1 MKIKNSILLFLLSVF
16 LIPIA
21 YGQNITIKGK
31 VTVSDQQGGVPG
43 IAVLVKGTTIGTN
56 TDVEG
61 NYSLQIA
68 STSQMLVFSL
78 IGYETQEILIGSQT
92 EINVVLKVSVG
103 KLDEIVVVG
112 YGTSTTKELTGA
124 VSTLKGGSLEKLNP
138 TRIENA
144 LQGQVAGV
152 QITSSSGSPG
162 GTQNIRIRG
171 YTTNGNNNPLVVVDG
186 VPYGVEGLS
195 ALNPNDIES
204 VSVLK
209 DATAGIYGVRAANGV
224 IIVTTKAGKKRQGTK
239 FSFDSYYGVQETT
252 RKMQL
257 LNATQYA
264 VLKNEAAA
272 AGGTTLP
279 FNNTSLGTG
288 TDWQN
293 AVFSTAPVQNYN
305 LSAVGGSEKS
315 TFSIGSSYFQ
325 QDGIVGG
332 DKSGFTRYNARLNFK
347 TDLTDKFT
355 FTNTLLYTHE
365 QRKGLPEN
373 GIGSVLFNAINNSPT
388 QSIYDTKGNFTY
400 AEGIGDVINPVAQM
414 ANTYNNAFTNK
425 VVGSLGLDYQISPA
439 LSVTAR
445 AGYNYAIVNSLNF
458 SPLVYYGSG
467 KAQNTATNADLAA
480 PLVDLGKG
488 VLVER
493 GASVSETR
501 SIYFNYNLET
511 YLNYEKSFGV
521 HKVKGTL
528 GVTTLADM
536 GDVVSGVGFG
546 VPYNS
551 YAFADLSAVDPNN
564 LLNSSSSYQYE
575 SRLSS
580 MFLRGEYQYA
590 NKYLFSAIVRRDG
603 SSNFGSNNRFGVFPS
618 ASAAWIFSE
627 EDFLKSSFLTFGKL
641 RTSYGISGND
651 KIGLFRYRGL
661 LNGEAEYPFNDQLV
675 TGVALGAVGNPDL
688 RWEQTTQFNVGVD
701 LTFFNGDLSASIDY
715 FNKTTKDLLFS
726 PDVTGVLGSYGPGG
740 SPPTV
745 NAGSV
750 LNSGLELALSY
761 NKTLS
766 NGLGFNVSY
775 NIATLN
781 NQVLSLAAG
790 QDFIPTGVF
799 GVGGITSSRF
809 QVGQPMGYFFGY
821 KTDGIYQ
828 NKEQIGSSPTQEG
841 AQAGDIKYK
850 DLNGDGKID
859 FSGNTDKT
867 IIGSPIPDVT
877 MGLNL
882 GVNYKGFDVS
892 TLIYGSFGNEI
903 LRNYERQTPLAN
915 MLNYKLARWTGEGS
929 TNEHPRLT
937 TGANRNNV
945 ISEYYVE
952 DGSFV
957 RFKNVQLG
965 YTIPARLLEKIKIQR
980 CRVYFAVNNL
990 LTITKY
996 RGFDPDLGS
1005 FDPLSSGIDF
1015 GFYPQ
1020 ARSYMLGLNV
1030 GF

>member
-1 MKIKNSILLFLLSVF
+1 MKIKNSILLFLLSVC

-43 IAVLVKGTTIGTN
+43 IAVLVKGTTTGTN

-61 NYSLQIA
+61 NYSLQVP

-78 IGYETQEILIGSQT
+78 IGYETQEVLIGSQT
-92 EINVVLKVSVG
+92 EINVVLKVSVS

-112 YGTSTTKELTGA
+112 YGTSTTKELTGS

-162 GTQNIRIRG
+162 GAQNIRIRG

-224 IIVTTKAGKKRQGTK
+224 IIVTTKSGKKRQGTK

-264 VLKNEAAA
+264 VIKNEAAA

-293 AVFSTAPVQNYN
+293 AVFATAPVENYN
-305 LSAVGGSEKS
+305 FSATGGSERT
-315 TFSIGSSYFQ
+315 TFSTGLSYFK
-325 QDGIVGG
+325 QDGIIGG
-332 DKSGFTRYNARLNFK
+332 DKSGFSRYNARLNFK
-347 TDLTDKFT
+347 TDLTDKLT

-388 QSIYDTKGNFTY
+388 QSIYNQNGNFTY

-425 VVGSLGLDYQISPA
+425 VVGSLGLDYQINPA

-445 AGYNYAIVNSLNF
+445 AGYNYALVNSNNF

-467 KAQNTATNADLAA
+467 KAQNTAVDANLTA

-501 SIYFNYNLET
+501 SIYFNYNLEA

-528 GVTTLADM
+528 GFTTLADM
-536 GDVVSGVGFG
+536 GDVVSGIGFG

-551 YAFADLSAVDPNN
+551 YEFADLSAVDPNN
-564 LLNSSSSYQYE
+564 LLNNSSSFQYE
-575 SRLSS
+575 SRLAS
-580 MFLRGEYQYA
+580 MFVRGEYQYA

-603 SSNFGSNNRFGVFPS
+603 SSNFGNNNRFGVFPS
-618 ASAAWIFSE
+618 LSAAWIFSE

-675 TGVALGAVGNPDL
+675 TGVALGALGNPDL
-688 RWEQTTQFNVGVD
+688 RWEQTTQFNIGVD
-701 LTFFNGDLSASIDY
+701 LTFLKGDLTASIDY
-715 FNKTTKDLLFS
+715 FNKTTQDLLFM

-740 SPPTV
+740 TPPTV

-750 LNSGLELALSY
+750 LNSGLELAINY
-761 NKTLS
+761 NKTFS
-766 NGLGFNVSY
+766 NGFGFNVNY

-781 NQVLSLAAG
+781 NKVLSLAAG

-828 NKEQIGSSPTQEG
+828 NKEQVAAAPTQDG

-882 GVNYKGFDVS
+882 GMNFKGFDVS

-937 TGANRNNV
+937 TGANRNNI

-965 YTIPARLLEKIKIQR
+965 YTIPTRLLEKIKIQR

-990 LTITKY
+990 LTITQY

>member
-31 VTVSDQQGGVPG
+31 VTVSDQSGGVPG
-43 IAVLVKGTTIGTN
+43 IAVLVKGTTTGTN

-61 NYSLQIA
+61 NYSLQVP

-224 IIVTTKAGKKRQGTK
+224 IIVTTKTGKKRQGTK

-458 SPLVYYGSG
+458 SPLAYYGSG

-521 HKVKGTL
+521 HKIKGTL

-688 RWEQTTQFNVGVD
+688 RWEQTAQFNVGVD

-828 NKEQIGSSPTQEG
+828 NKEQIGSSATQDG
-841 AQAGDIKYK
+841 AQVGDIKYK

-882 GVNYKGFDVS
+882 GVNYKGFDFS